1 MFDASAKYDRKSL
14 NDVIHQGPKLQREL
28 FNVLVRFR
36 QHPVALI
43 CDVAEMYLRIE
54 IAPKDRIYQRFLWR
68 SLDEYEFNRVVF
80 GVNSSPFQAQ
90 FVVQQHAKSH
100 ESTYPMAADTI
111 QESTYMDDSM
121 DSVPTDAQDIEL

>member
-1 MFDASAKYDRKSL
+1 
-14 NDVIHQGPKLQREL
+14 
-28 FNVLVRFR
+28 
-36 QHPVALI
+36 
-43 CDVAEMYLRIE
+43 MYLRIE
-54 IAPKDRIYQRFLWR
+54 IAPKDRIYHRFLWH
-68 SLDEYEFNRVVF
+68 SLDQDKIPDEYEFNRVVF